1 MATTTVAP
9 GVNPAPMNVFARFV
23 GIITSPRAT
32 FGSVVAH
39 PKVLGMLLL
48 TVAISA
54 VGAALPMT
62 TEAGKQ
68 SAIDKQVQTME
79 SFGQQVTDEMYAA
92 FQKGTAM
99 LPYTTAGSMVVMVPL
114 MLAIFSGI
122 LFAVY
127 NGALG
132 GEASFKQIYAVM
144 THAGV
149 VSAVGQLFTGPLN
162 YFRGSVSSPTNLSAL
177 LPMLDDASFM
187 GKLAGMIDLF
197 VIWWILVLAIGL
209 GVLYRRK
216 TQGTAI
222 TLFSIYA
229 VIAIGVAAFM
239 SRG

>member
-1 MATTTVAP
+1 
-9 GVNPAPMNVFARFV
+9 MNVLARFI
-23 GIITSPRAT
+23 GIITAPRAT
-32 FGSVVAH
+32 FSSVVAH

-48 TVAISA
+48 TVVISA
-54 VGAALPMT
+54 FGAALPMT
-62 TEAGKQ
+62 TEAGRQ

-79 SFGQQVTDEMYAA
+79 SFGQPVTDEMYAG
-92 FQKGTAM
+92 FQKSTAI
-99 LPYTTAGSMVVMVPL
+99 LPYTTAGSMFVMVPL
-114 MLAIFSGI
+114 MLAVFSGI

-132 GEASFKQIYAVM
+132 GEASYKQIYAVM

-149 VSAVGQLFTGPLN
+149 ISAVGQLFTGPLN
-162 YFRGSVSSPTNLSAL
+162 YFRGSVSSATSLSAL
-177 LPMLDDASFM
+177 LPMLDDASFV

-197 VIWWILVLAIGL
+197 IIWWILVLAIGL
-209 GVLYRRK
+209 GVLYRRR
-216 TQGTAI
+216 TQGAAI